1 MYSLRK
7 FTKKKCDNIEHK
19 MPAKILTA
27 MIKYRQAAQEAK
39 LLFSM
44 IISGDLS
51 NCIKQETDKNQLQVR
66 EKCQNSLC

>member
-19 MPAKILTA
+19 MPAKILTVT
-27 MIKYRQAAQEAK
+27 IKYRQAAQEVK
-39 LLFSM
+39 LLFFM

-51 NCIKQETDKNQLQVR
+51 NCIKQETAKNQLQVR